1 MNGLCE
7 DGWMDRWM
15 YGWMDELGSEL
26 TCRIRQAHGGEGSR
40 CKISDLRSQG
50 LRALGSQIRFPPCPC
65 TIPD

>member
-15 YGWMDELGSEL
+15 DGWMDELGSEL

-40 CKISDLRSQG
+40 CK
-50 LRALGSQIRFPPCPC
+50 FF
-65 TIPD
+65 